1 MSEERMKVLKMIE
14 NGEISAEE
22 GSKLLEAMNDS
33 KSYSWKSF
41 LGDAVDRVKKG
52 DFDLS
57 FGNTIDFRESVVK
70 EATAF
75 EDMDIHI
82 NNGSLHI
89 HTHEEESVKAEYE
102 VKMYQAKD
110 EEEAKHRFKEEVR
123 LDASEDLLRLSSP
136 SSKVKLAVTLYVP
149 ERAYDFVKSKVFNGN
164 VSMDNLRA
172 AHVETKTT
180 NGAVVFRHIRGEKV
194 NVETGNGTI
203 DFEACTFSRCDAKTV
218 NGYIK
223 ADGSFVKLDLSTVSG
238 GIQATG
244 QDHRSERGFFK
255 TSTGSID
262 ITLPENKRV
271 EGRLASAFGKLD
283 CQLDNYKMLSDK
295 NDWLSKEL
303 KFEAKEEYDEVYYI
317 DADTKSGSVTVR

>member
-57 FGNTIDFRESVVK
+57 FGNTIDFQENEEE
-70 EATAF
+70 EATSF

-82 NNGSLHI
+82 NNGSIHI
-89 HTHEEESVKAEYE
+89 LTHDKETIKAEYD

-110 EEEAKHRFKEEVR
+110 EEEAKQRFKEEVR

-136 SSKVKLAVTLYVP
+136 SGKVKVFVTLYVP
-149 ERAYDFVKSKVFNGN
+149 DRSYDFVKAKVFNGA
-164 VSMDNLRA
+164 VNLENMQA
-172 AHVETKTT
+172 EHVETKTT
-180 NGAVVFRHIRGEKV
+180 NGAVSFTNVQGEKA

-203 DFEACTFSRCDAKTV
+203 DFKGCSFARCDGKTV
-218 NGYIK
+218 NGRIQ
-223 ADGSFVKLDLSTVSG
+223 ADGSFAKLDLSTVSG
-238 GIQATG
+238 GIQVTG
-244 QDHRSERGFFK
+244 QGHRSERGFFK
-255 TSTGSID
+255 TSTGSIEVL
-262 ITLPENKRV
+262 LPEQKRV

-283 CQLDNYKMLSDK
+283 CKLDNYKLLSDK

-303 KFEAKEEYDEVYYI
+303 KFEAREDYDGVYYI